1 MSPKTSVCQLP
12 GHLVLGFIFPFTP
25 VLALPNFPSRAGIL
39 EPGGTVEIKFRKKD
53 LVKTMRRIDTV
64 YAKLVEQLGKE
75 GEFWVVD
82 ISSGKL
88 KTQGSSTMVATTRSP
103 SGKTLDVFSAG
114 GASGRGGTSEH
125 LYLLGAL
132 SMD

>member
-1 MSPKTSVCQLP
+1 M
-12 GHLVLGFIFPFTP
+12 
-25 VLALPNFPSRAGIL
+25 
-39 EPGGTVEIKFRKKD
+39 EIKFRKKD

-103 SGKTLDVFSAG
+103 SGKTLDVFLLVELRG
-114 GASGRGGTSEH
+114 CGGTSEH